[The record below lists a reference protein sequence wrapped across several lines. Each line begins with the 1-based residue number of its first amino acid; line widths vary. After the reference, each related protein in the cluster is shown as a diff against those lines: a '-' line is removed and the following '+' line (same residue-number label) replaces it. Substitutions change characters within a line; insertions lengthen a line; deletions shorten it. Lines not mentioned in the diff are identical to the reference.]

1 MKCVKKLT
9 KEKKAIVI
17 RVSDRKAAMLVNQ
30 EKYAYCPKKVWK
42 RHGRNYS

>member
-9 KEKKAIVI
+9 EKEVIVV
-17 RVSDRKAAMLVNQ
+17 RVSDKKAAMLVSQ

-42 RHGRNYS
+42 QHGRNYN